1 MKNQFFY
8 TRTVNLNT
16 DKGPSELT
24 VTESFDLNR
33 VIRSVM
39 VNTEELVV
47 LLDDFHERALDVPIR
62 NKAGKEVGV
71 KREKNVYQSEISLK
85 GDNIRRFREATEFYF
100 YDSAK
105 KEDEI
110 SEKLPAE
117 SVSN

>member
-1 MKNQFFY
+1 MLFY

-47 LLDDFHERALDVPIR
+47 LLDDFHERAVEVPIKS
-62 NKAGKEVGV
+62 NNGKVVGS
-71 KREKNVYQSEISLK
+71 KREKNIYQSEISLK
-85 GDNIRRFREATEFYF
+85 GDDIKRFREASEFFFIDY
-100 YDSAK
+100 SN
-105 KEDEI
+105 KEVNKPEQ
-110 SEKLPAE
+110 
-117 SVSN
+117 VN